1 MRKLAATLVLL
12 VFFLS
17 GQAQQ
22 KQIDSLKKLI
32 ATAKDDT
39 SRIMLTNQLSHLY
52 VYSKPD
58 SALKLAQQ
66 GQQMAKTA
74 QFLKGEAYCLINI
87 SGVFSITGN
96 YPRALSAS
104 LEALKISEKINDL
117 TLIEQSFHDIGFAYN
132 NVRDYKQSLNYTLK
146 AKAVAEA
153 NHMTRSLDVDLLNIG
168 DIYGNLNMPDSAL
181 KYTQQS
187 YRTSVKLG
195 DIDLIGTAW
204 NNLGNIYSK
213 MHQFAT
219 AMLCYRKS
227 IPFLKRSADDDGIC
241 EATLGMASIFK
252 QLGLQDSSLYYARQ
266 SIAAGWHGGFTPRV
280 LNASQFLTDYF
291 KRLGQ
296 IDSAY
301 HYLEISVIAKDSLF
315 SQEKTREIQNLSFT
329 ERQRQIDI
337 HEKEVAYKARLRF
350 YLLMAVVIFLLV
362 MAIVFWR
369 NNKQNKKAKTQ
380 IQHTLN
386 ELKTTQNQLVQSAK
400 MASLGEL
407 TAGIAHEIQN
417 PLNFVNNFS
426 EVNEEMI
433 GELEAEL
440 LAGNVKEALAI
451 AGDLKQN
458 ESKIRHHGKRA
469 DLIVKG
475 MLEHSRSSTG
485 ERQLTNINV
494 LADEFL
500 KLAYHG
506 LLAKDKDFSSKLVTD
521 FDIGLP
527 RLNIVQQDIGR
538 VLINIFN
545 NAFYAV
551 NQKAKTAGSD
561 YKPLVLVTTSSE
573 NGNVIIKIKDDGNGI
588 PNSIRDKIMQPFFTT
603 KPSGEGTGLG
613 LSLSYDIVVK
623 GHGGS
628 ITVDTKEGEFT
639 EFMVTLPF

>member
-1 MRKLAATLVLL
+1 MRKLAATLVLF

-17 GQAQQ
+17 SEAQQ

-32 ATAKDDT
+32 VTAKDDT
-39 SRIMLTNQLSHLY
+39 SRIIMTSQLSQLY

-58 SALKLAQQ
+58 SALLLAQQ
-66 GQQMAKTA
+66 GLQMAKSA
-74 QFLKGEAYCLINI
+74 QFPKGEVYCLIDI

-96 YPRALSAS
+96 YPRALSTS
-104 LEALKISEKINDL
+104 LEALKTSEKINDL
-117 TLIEQSFHDIGFAYN
+117 TLIERSFHDIGFAYN
-132 NVRDYKQSLNYTLK
+132 NVRDYKQALNYTLK

-153 NHMTRSLDVDLLNIG
+153 NHMTKSLAVDLLNVG
-168 DIYGNLNMPDSAL
+168 DIYGNLNMPDLAL

-187 YRTSVKLG
+187 YRTSAKLG
-195 DIDLIGTAW
+195 DIDLIGSAW
-204 NNLGNIYSK
+204 NNMGNIYSN
-213 MHQFAT
+213 MHQLDT

-227 IPFLKRSADDDGIC
+227 ILFLRRSADDDGIC
-241 EATLGMASIFK
+241 ESTLGIARIFK
-252 QLGLQDSSLYYARQ
+252 QLGLKDSSLYYARQ
-266 SIAAGWHGGFTPRV
+266 SIASGWHGGFTPRV
-280 LNASQFLTDYF
+280 LNASQFLTGYF
-291 KRLGQ
+291 KQLGQ
-296 IDSAY
+296 LDSAY
-301 HYLEISVIAKDSLF
+301 HYLEISVTAKDSLF
-315 SQEKTREIQNLSFT
+315 SQEKAREIQNLSFT

-337 HEKEVAYKARLRF
+337 REKEAAYIARIRF
-350 YLLMAVVIFLLV
+350 YLLMAVIVFLLV
-362 MAIVFWR
+362 IAIVFWR

-380 IQHTLN
+380 IQLTLN

-433 GELEAEL
+433 GELEKEL
-440 LAGNVKEALAI
+440 LAGNVEEALAI
-451 AGDLKQN
+451 TADLKQN
-458 ESKIRHHGKRA
+458 ENKIRHHGKRA
-469 DLIVKG
+469 DFIVKG

-506 LLAKDKDFSSKLVTD
+506 FRAKDKDFNSELVTD
-521 FDIGLP
+521 FDISLP

-551 NQKAKTAGSD
+551 NQKTKTAGAD
-561 YKPLVLVTTSSE
+561 YKPLVSVTTSSE
-573 NGNVIIKIKDDGNGI
+573 NGNVIIKIKDFGNGI
-588 PNSIRDKIMQPFFTT
+588 PNSIKDKIMQPFFTT
-603 KPSGEGTGLG
+603 KPTGDGTGLG

-628 ITVDTKEGEFT
+628 IIVDTKEGEFT